1 MHNICTHMLLCSY
14 ISYLETR
21 PLIRHGN
28 ETRCKAPREPVSPP
42 VNRKG
47 FLLQPR
53 FRKCSTSS
61 SIIFPIYHGIT
72 SNYLYKLSHGGTPK
86 SSILNIWFSMTIHF
100 GVPPFMES
108 PTFNTAIAFLPSRHA
123 PWPNPPA
130 RRSFGLPPQTWCR
143 TAQTCCRNNQT
154 ISAKKHF
161 DPTLF
166 VAVCFNVY
174 LETDMTKTSKSLGM
188 PSWLWHFS
196 MARLARRVI

>member
-1 MHNICTHMLLCSY
+1 MYIYIYILCIYIYIYTMYIYILYTYIHNIYIYNYIIYIYIYVCTYMHNICTHMLLCSY

-72 SNYLYKLSHGGTPK
+72 SNYLYKHMDLQVS
-86 SSILNIWFSMTIHF
+86 
-100 GVPPFMES
+100 
-108 PTFNTAIAFLPSRHA
+108 
-123 PWPNPPA
+123 
-130 RRSFGLPPQTWCR
+130 
-143 TAQTCCRNNQT
+143 
-154 ISAKKHF
+154 
-161 DPTLF
+161 
-166 VAVCFNVY
+166 
-174 LETDMTKTSKSLGM
+174 
-188 PSWLWHFS
+188 
-196 MARLARRVI
+196 